1 MKTALYSFLALAT
14 LGILA
19 TLATWQM
26 SRPVFD
32 GRLTFETTDTVEISP
47 LDRALTFART
57 TSGDVIL
64 VLSADGSTLKGIN
77 LTTETNKKYSD
88 AIGAYHEIGLET
100 LLRMGRDGT
109 QQTFAWNDLSVPVDE
124 HYPHVAAGTNYRAHA
139 REVGHAGEPFL
150 FPKLSR
156 ATAWNADVVDGARL
170 DYEVEICAVPLTDHT
185 RTRPAKLAYL
195 LCGDFTDRWSLVAHI
210 DTSGIMGQTGFPIGK
225 GGETRLPVGALL
237 VVPEDADFYQS
248 LDIAL
253 YVNDELRQR
262 SSGGLM
268 IWSPYEILSRT
279 LGDCRSPYY
288 TEDDVV
294 SISDCEVIP
303 ARTLILTGTPE
314 GVMFKVATIWNP
326 LAYLRSGDVVVSTGK
341 FLGTMRNEI
350 TRH

>member
-1 MKTALYSFLALAT
+1 
-14 LGILA
+14 
-19 TLATWQM
+19 
-26 SRPVFD
+26 
-32 GRLTFETTDTVEISP
+32 
-47 LDRALTFART
+47 
-57 TSGDVIL
+57 
-64 VLSADGSTLKGIN
+64 
-77 LTTETNKKYSD
+77 
-88 AIGAYHEIGLET
+88 
-100 LLRMGRDGT
+100 
-109 QQTFAWNDLSVPVDE
+109 
-124 HYPHVAAGTNYRAHA
+124 
-139 REVGHAGEPFL
+139 
-150 FPKLSR
+150 
-156 ATAWNADVVDGARL
+156 
-170 DYEVEICAVPLTDHT
+170 
-185 RTRPAKLAYL
+185 
-195 LCGDFTDRWSLVAHI
+195 
-210 DTSGIMGQTGFPIGK
+210 MGQTGFPIGK